1 MVDLLHL
8 AILLLS
14 KCELS
19 DQNLLDLLSRAEA
32 ETLPEMLLLLI
43 MQFGLKKVHVCGICM
58 HFFTNL
64 PSHRGRKV
72 LQDLNNQNDER
83 ITTLEDSLKTT

>member
-1 MVDLLHL
+1 
-8 AILLLS
+8 
-14 KCELS
+14 
-19 DQNLLDLLSRAEA
+19 
-32 ETLPEMLLLLI
+32 
-43 MQFGLKKVHVCGICM
+43 MQIGLKKVHVCGNCM

-83 ITTLEDSLKTT
+83 ITTLEDSLKTTQEGADESERKFDEVGWALSAPTTFDNLCQVWF

>member
-32 ETLPEMLLLLI
+32 ETLPEIFTVAHNANWSQKGTCVWYLHAFLY
-43 MQFGLKKVHVCGICM
+43 QF
-58 HFFTNL
+58 T
-64 PSHRGRKV
+64 
-72 LQDLNNQNDER
+72 
-83 ITTLEDSLKTT
+83 ITQRQKSPAGFEQPE